1 MYFKISIT
9 QIIIINTTLSAAQ
22 FQTHSNLHTVK
33 NQIHVHVTEKHLT
46 KLLQLNYHTSG
57 RGILTSEGIMVSS
70 TNSVTYHLK

>member
-1 MYFKISIT
+1 MT
-9 QIIIINTTLSAAQ
+9 WSAAQ

-33 NQIHVHVTEKHLT
+33 NQIHMHVTETHLS
-46 KLLQLNYHTSG
+46 KLQLTYHTSG

>member
-1 MYFKISIT
+1 MTS
-9 QIIIINTTLSAAQ
+9 SAAQ

-33 NQIHVHVTEKHLT
+33 NQIHMHVTETHLT
-46 KLLQLNYHTSG
+46 KLLQLTYHTSG